1 MLIKYKNKL
10 THHNND
16 DNMQNANG
24 LQIRSKLQICYNK
37 SFMKG
42 HAMQK
47 SYKTKVT
54 QEIQQYLKLQ
64 KQKSFSASDVY
75 HYLESNN
82 IDVNQSTVYRTLDRM
97 MEQNVLVR
105 FKTANSGN
113 YYYRVSDEHH
123 NCDEHLHMQCRKCG
137 RVMHLDCDFMNDIRE
152 LLMKQYGFTLECN
165 GSTLCGLCA
174 DCKKHNKEL

>member
-1 MLIKYKNKL
+1 MLINYKNKL

-16 DNMQNANG
+16 DNMQNAND
-24 LQIRSKLQICYNK
+24 LQIGSKLQICYNK

-42 HAMQK
+42 HVMQK

-123 NCDEHLHMQCRKCG
+123 
-137 RVMHLDCDFMNDIRE
+137 RE

-174 DCKKHNKEL
+174 DCKKQNKEL